1 MASSDSKIEKIQ
13 KHFQA
18 LTSVASSLNAASDE
32 LREVVATLDEA
43 LKNLN
48 VGLTVWVTFRTRS
61 DDNPSNYDE
70 DQIGYCKVNGAW
82 GLALRHIWGSPD
94 WDDHNSEGPWSF
106 NDAAR
111 ELRLH
116 GVDKIPEV
124 IEALNKEATETT
136 KKIEA
141 KTQEVRK
148 LAGAIEQI
156 ASTTKTDVKP
166 PLRPTPD
173 DEARYLKTLADLS
186 KPAGTLADMNKPGR
200 K

>member
-13 KHFQA
+13 QHFQDLA
-18 LTSVASSLNAASDE
+18 SVASSLNAASDE
-32 LREVVATLDEA
+32 LREVVAILDEA

-48 VGLTVWVTFRTRS
+48 VGLTAWVKFRDHS
-61 DDNPSNYDE
+61 DNDPNSYDE
-70 DQIGYCKVNGAW
+70 DQIGYCKVNGTW
-82 GLALRHIWGSPD
+82 GIALRHIWGRPD
-94 WDDHNSEGPWSF
+94 WGDHESEGPWLF
-106 NDAAR
+106 RDAPR
-111 ELRLH
+111 EMRLH

-124 IEALNKEATETT
+124 IEALNKEASETT

-141 KTQEVRK
+141 KTLEVRK

-156 ASTTKTDVKP
+156 AGTTKTGAKP
-166 PLRPTPD
+166 PLTPD
-173 DEARYLKTLADLS
+173 LQSRFLKSLGDLS